1 MGIMGPFAGQI
12 FAQAGAQVTKCEPP
26 SGDWARAL
34 GPFKGGHAT
43 DGRLGGLFVALARG
57 KRRETVDFCT
67 GEGRSMLQHLI
78 ANADVVL
85 YGPELAEAGISDET
99 ISAWNPDLIRSYVAP
114 VSQDGPYSEYETTCI
129 QLLAL
134 GGIMG
139 ITGEPG
145 REPLQIPGHHPEY
158 IGGIHAF
165 TATAAA
171 LVRRCRFPEGRGER
185 VETSAFEAV
194 AATAEMICTLYTYTG
209 AVRSRFRGRQPWG
222 IQGEVVPCKDG
233 HIAVHPGALETLA
246 LVIGR
251 PDLVED
257 RLFVDGIYRLTHAEE
272 FLALLRPYLAERTR
286 KEIIADCE
294 ALRVPFG
301 AVLEV
306 PDLLADE
313 QLRARRYFD
322 TVDIDGQAV
331 RVPGPLF
338 SILESPADAD
348 LVAGP
353 AGVASGSPE
362 YGQQPAAVGVRPLSG
377 IRIIDLSWVWA
388 GPSATRILAD
398 LGADVIK
405 IEAPHRPDSV
415 RALVQDRNL
424 NHPDYWNRGGY
435 FIEKNLGKRGMTLD
449 LAKREGKDIFLDLL
463 RRADVVVESFSPRV
477 MSQLGLGFEQL
488 SHERP
493 GLIMISLSGYGQTG
507 PGKNRVAYGAALEPE
522 SGITA
527 TIGYAGGPP
536 VKSGLAYTDPI
547 SGVLAAGAI
556 LNSLRE
562 RWTADVPRSVHL
574 DLAEREVVVPFVTE
588 QIIEYQLNG
597 RLPERRGNR
606 HPDYWPQGCY
616 PCAGHDRWIVISASN
631 DDQWRALADLIGASN
646 LRDLDVTDRKAR
658 VEEIDEAITRFC
670 AVRDPYAAVRL
681 LQTARVPSAPVQ
693 SGRDVLSDPQLRVRS
708 FFASIDHPLV
718 GPKEYHRFLGATFEK
733 TIHASTRPAP
743 LLDEHTADI
752 LRELGRDEHAIRA
765 LREKGVWGHQLVEG
779 SRTNLALP
787 LEVLQSIGA
796 ISGVD
801 PLPQPRNPVAAV
813 IPDTA
818 QP

>member
-12 FAQAGAQVTKCEPP
+12 FAQTGAQVTKCEPP
-26 SGDWARAL
+26 GGDWARAL
-34 GPFKGGHAT
+34 GPFKGGSAT
-43 DGRLGGLFVALARG
+43 AGRTGGLFVALARG
-57 KRRETVDFCT
+57 KQRQTVDFRT
-67 GEGRSMLQHLI
+67 DDGRAVLQRLI
-78 ANADVVL
+78 ANADVL
-85 YGPELAEAGISDET
+85 LHGPELAEAGISDET
-99 ISAWNPDLIRSYVAP
+99 IATWNPDLIRSYVTP
-114 VSQDGPYSEYETTCI
+114 VSQYGPYSGYETTCI

-139 ITGEPG
+139 ITGDPE

-171 LVRRCRFPEGRGER
+171 LVRRCRYPEGRGER

-209 AVRSRFRGRQPWG
+209 AIRSRFRGRQPWG

-251 PDLVED
+251 PDLIED

-272 FLALLRPYLAERTR
+272 FLALLRPYLTERTR

-313 QLRARRYFD
+313 QLRERRYFD

-331 RVPGPLF
+331 SVPGPLF
-338 SILESPADAD
+338 SILESRADAN
-348 LVAGP
+348 LASGP
-353 AGVASGSPE
+353 AGASGNSPE
-362 YGQQPAAVGVRPLSG
+362 HGRQPTAAGVGPLSG
-377 IRIIDLSWVWA
+377 IQIIDLSWVWA

-449 LAKREGKDIFLDLL
+449 LAKHEGKDIFFQLI

-477 MSQLGLGFEQL
+477 MSQLGLGFEHL
-488 SHERP
+488 SLERP

-527 TIGYAGGPP
+527 TIGYTGGPP

-556 LNSLRE
+556 LNALRE
-562 RWTADVPRSVHL
+562 RLTADVPRSVHI

-606 HPDYWPQGCY
+606 HPDHWPQGCY
-616 PCAGHDRWIVISASN
+616 PCAGHDRWIVISVTN
-631 DDQWRALADLIGASN
+631 DEQWRALADLIGTPN

-658 VEEIDEAITRFC
+658 IEEIDDAITRFS
-670 AVRDPYAAVRL
+670 AVRVPNAAVQL
-681 LQTARVPSAPVQ
+681 LQAAGIPSAPVQ
-693 SGRDVLSDPQLRVRS
+693 SGRDVLSDPQLRARD
-708 FFASIDHPLV
+708 FFARIEHPLV
-718 GPKEYHRFLGATFEK
+718 GAKEYYRFLGAIFEK

-743 LLDEHTADI
+743 LLDEHTVGI
-752 LRELGRDEHAIRA
+752 LRQLGHDDHDIRA

-779 SRTNLALP
+779 SRTNLSLP
-787 LEVLQSIGA
+787 FEVLLSIGA

-801 PLPQPRNPVAAV
+801 PLPPSGTPVVAV
-813 IPDTA
+813 TGDAA